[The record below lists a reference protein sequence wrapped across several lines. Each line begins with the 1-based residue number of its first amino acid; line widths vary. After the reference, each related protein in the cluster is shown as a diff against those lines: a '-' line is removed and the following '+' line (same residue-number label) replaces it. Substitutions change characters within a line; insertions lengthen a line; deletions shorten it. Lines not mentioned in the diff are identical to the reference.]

1 MSTPVPDTV
10 KLRPLERED
19 LMFVHQL
26 NNNDSIMRY
35 WFEEAYESFAE
46 LQQLYERNIH
56 NQTERRFIVAD
67 PSGEPAGLIELV
79 EINHLHRRC
88 EFQIAIHPGFQGRG
102 FARQATRIAMDY
114 AFSVLNIHKLYLHVD
129 KDNAR
134 AVRIYESCGFRP
146 EGILRDELLEQGARE
161 EVLTGEDL
169 SRVRLA
175 VGNALR
181 GLVPAE
187 LVRSA

>member
-1 MSTPVPDTV
+1 MNAVTGITI

-19 LMFVHQL
+19 LRFVHQL

-56 NQTERRFIVAD
+56 NQTERRFIVAE

-88 EFQIAIHPGFQGRG
+88 EFQIAIHPSFQGRG
-102 FARQATRIAMDY
+102 YAWQATRIAMDY

-129 KDNAR
+129 RDNAR
-134 AVRIYESCGFRP
+134 AVRIYERCGFHP
-146 EGILRDELLEQGARE
+146 EGVLKDEFFVNGRYRDAVRMCLFQPEYLKARGGGGDIAE
-161 EVLTGEDL
+161 PVLK
-169 SRVRLA
+169 V
-175 VGNALR
+175 
-181 GLVPAE
+181 
-187 LVRSA
+187 